1 MTTIAEIP
9 HSTLSLGSAPLP
21 RSLYRLS
28 LEKYEAMVKSGL
40 FTKRDRLELVEGIL
54 VAKMTQHPPHAAVC
68 EMIRDALN
76 RKLPSG
82 WHVRGEKPLRIPTRE
97 SLPEPD
103 LVVARGVVR
112 DYLER
117 HPEPADVALVVEVAD
132 SSLHDDRNVMSRVY
146 GGGEVALYWI
156 VNLIEKQVEVYSRPS
171 GPSEPIGYRHC
182 EVYRPDQEIPFV
194 IAGTAVGPI
203 AVADLLP

>member
-9 HSTLSLGSAPLP
+9 RSPFTLASAPLP

-40 FTKRDRLELVEGIL
+40 FTKRDRIELVEGIL

-76 RKLPSG
+76 GKLPSG

-97 SLPEPD
+97 SLPGPD
-103 LVVARGVVR
+103 LVDALGVSPN
-112 DYLER
+112 Y
-117 HPEPADVALVVEVAD
+117 
-132 SSLHDDRNVMSRVY
+132 M
-146 GGGEVALYWI
+146 
-156 VNLIEKQVEVYSRPS
+156 
-171 GPSEPIGYRHC
+171 
-182 EVYRPDQEIPFV
+182 
-194 IAGTAVGPI
+194 
-203 AVADLLP
+203 